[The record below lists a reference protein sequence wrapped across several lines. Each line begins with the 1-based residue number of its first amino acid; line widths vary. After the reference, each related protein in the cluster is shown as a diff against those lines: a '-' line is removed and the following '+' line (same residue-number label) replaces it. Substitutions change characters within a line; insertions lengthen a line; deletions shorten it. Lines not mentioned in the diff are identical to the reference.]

1 MNKERHIHIIGICG
15 VATSALAIAFH
26 KNGWKVTGSD
36 KGFYPPVST
45 HLTEAGILYYAG
57 WHPEN
62 IGSPDL
68 VVAGAGGT
76 ALSNP
81 EIMYVKEKGLPLLS
95 FAEALGKY
103 FVKKNSIVVTGTWGK
118 TTISAM
124 LSYILL
130 EAGMDPSYFTGAVS
144 LSHETG
150 ALGNSDWSV
159 VEGDEYQ
166 AAIWDRKAKFFYYKP
181 THLLL
186 TSVSWDHADLYPTE
200 EAYFDAFRK
209 IVAEIPDSG
218 LIVACADEKGIV
230 KVLGNKKAV
239 TYGKKSADFIYH
251 SISHTLQGLSF
262 GIRYD
267 DEEYKIESPM
277 LGRFNVENITG
288 AFAMAYSIGIPA
300 EKIIAALKKFK
311 GIKRRLEKRYE
322 GEVTI
327 FDCHG
332 PTAEKAASNLESL
345 REVYSGKII
354 AVYEPNT
361 GSRQHANAY
370 MYDDAFKN
378 ADSVIIPRLTKI
390 KVDAGASEKAFE
402 GKELAEVISKTHP
415 HCRYI
420 ESDEELVATLRKE
433 AEKSCVIAFIGSH
446 GFRGMIEET
455 IQAFQA

>member
-1 MNKERHIHIIGICG
+1 
-15 VATSALAIAFH
+15 
-26 KNGWKVTGSD
+26 
-36 KGFYPPVST
+36 
-45 HLTEAGILYYAG
+45 
-57 WHPEN
+57 
-62 IGSPDL
+62 
-68 VVAGAGGT
+68 
-76 ALSNP
+76 
-81 EIMYVKEKGLPLLS
+81 
-95 FAEALGKY
+95 
-103 FVKKNSIVVTGTWGK
+103 
-118 TTISAM
+118 M

-150 ALGNSDWSV
+150 ALPIPNGASS
-159 VEGDEYQ
+159 
-166 AAIWDRKAKFFYYKP
+166 KATSTRPQFGTRRPNFFTTP
-181 THLLL
+181 THLLTHL
-186 TSVSWDHADLYPTE
+186 CFMGSCRSLPHRKS
-200 EAYFDAFRK
+200 YFDAFRK

-455 IQAFQA
+455 IQAFGKRNYFPSSTISVERVSFSIFLTRSVIPQ